1 MHPSSENNRMAEF
14 HKLFRSEIFVDDKY
28 PSREKTLQGI
38 TLADY
43 SMFVITIICSD
54 CYIYTKHLPFVSFA
68 ENAWTATTSPGT
80 PTAPSSKSPSNFAL
94 GCTPR

>member
-1 MHPSSENNRMAEF
+1 MLNGE
-14 HKLFRSEIFVDDKY
+14 
-28 PSREKTLQGI
+28 I
-38 TLADY
+38 TLTDY

-54 CYIYTKHLPFVSFA
+54 CYTKHLPFVSFA
-68 ENAWTATTSPGT
+68 ENAWTATNSPGT